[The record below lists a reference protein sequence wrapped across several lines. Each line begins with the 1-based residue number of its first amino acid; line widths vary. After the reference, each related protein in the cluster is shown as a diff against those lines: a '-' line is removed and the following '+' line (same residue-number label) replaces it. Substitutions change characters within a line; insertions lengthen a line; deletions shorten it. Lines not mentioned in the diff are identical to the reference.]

1 MKLENMFYHNF
12 LTQPRGIYLKYEAV
26 QEQNESQR
34 LEAIRISTSRTIIY
48 FISILINLIAT
59 IVLARKLIPT
69 DYAIYQLA
77 TKRII
82 SYATIPLS
90 LFSLWIYR
98 YIVENQ
104 SGAYISSVVFAFIQ
118 WIFTLIVG
126 IVFLVFY
133 SKISLLTLIIAA
145 LSISFQSFYYVI
157 RTAIDAARPVRLS
170 LLELFYR
177 SSYSTLIFITLYLIS
192 NSLLLAFLSTL
203 VSFIISSI
211 IGLYWIKE
219 RISKDNTKNIKNTL
233 REWTIGS
240 HATALGVGF
249 GLIPSLDAMIAYPL
263 VGSLIVAAFFVSSS
277 VSTLLRDSTNVG
289 LRYLHSYVLRT
300 GDFKTAIR
308 NLEISLTL
316 VLPLLVYGIMYP
328 KYVIYIYNP
337 IYSWASIAVSLFL
350 ITAIIEIINNGV
362 SQIASGSIRESGIK
376 AAKGF
381 TKMNLLGALPSIVYI
396 GLLSFAFILF
406 RKMGLQDLL
415 LIWGLVYFIRY
426 LLSVIITSWYFI
438 PKNINKS
445 IIIQLTPKLLLYI
458 LISSILSYAIR
469 PMGTPS
475 GRLLI
480 DIKYL
485 AIPGLIQALIFYLII
500 FLIDK
505 GIRRNIINFL
515 NKFLRKLY

>member
-1 MKLENMFYHNF
+1 MN
-12 LTQPRGIYLKYEAV
+12 YEV
-26 QEQNESQR
+26 NQEKTSQR
-34 LEAIRISTSRTIIY
+34 LEAIRVSTSRTIIY

-98 YIVENQ
+98 YIVEKQ

-118 WIFTLIVG
+118 WTFTLIIG
-126 IVFLVFY
+126 IIFLIFY
-133 SKISLLTLIIAA
+133 SKVSLLTLIVAA

-170 LLELFYR
+170 LLELLYR
-177 SSYSTLIFITLYLIS
+177 TLYSSLIFIALYLIS

-211 IGLYWIKE
+211 IGLYWIRD
-219 RISKDNTKNIKNTL
+219 RISKDNAKNIKNTL
-233 REWTIGS
+233 KEWTLGS

-316 VLPLLVYGIMYP
+316 VLPLLIYGIMYP

-337 IYSWASIAVSLFL
+337 IYSWASIAVSFFL
-350 ITAIIEIINNGV
+350 ITAIIEIVNNGI

-381 TKMNLLGALPSIVYI
+381 AKMNLLGVLPSIIYI
-396 GLLSFAFILF
+396 AMLAFVFILF
-406 RKMGLQDLL
+406 KKMPLQDIL
-415 LIWGLVYFIRY
+415 LIWGIVYFIRY
-426 LLSVIITSWYFI
+426 LLSVIITSWFFI
-438 PKNINKS
+438 PKNVNKS
-445 IIIQLTPKLLLYI
+445 IALQLTPKLLLYI
-458 LISSILSYAIR
+458 MVSSILSYIIR
-469 PMGTPS
+469 PLGSPS
-475 GRLLI
+475 NRLLI

-485 AIPGLIQALIFYLII
+485 AIPGLIQALIFYLIVI
-500 FLIDK
+500 LIDK
-505 GIRRNIINFL
+505 GIRKNLKNYLKNYLKRI
-515 NKFLRKLY
+515 